1 MRVKEESSES
11 PAAPA
16 AGELVAVAV
25 PVPLHTALT
34 YSVPPDRFAVVGG
47 RVRVRVGRRKLVGVV
62 MERGVGPPEKGTV
75 RAIDEVVDESPVL
88 NPQLLELAQFT
99 ADYYLAP
106 IGEVVR
112 TMVPHKL
119 KAWGRPKLRLT
130 ERGAMARPSLAHGR
144 AMIEVLLEE
153 GALHLRE
160 LCARMELDV
169 ATLEPVADEL
179 VRRGVLATAERRRV
193 GARYKA
199 GVELIPLAHERRL
212 ELCGRSPKARAVVDF
227 LENAGRPA
235 RVDEVTRE
243 VGCGAS
249 VVRRLV
255 KLGVLRTFT
264 EIEAVDLGRHRLSG
278 GEAPREIVLRDDQ
291 RSAVDALNAGL
302 RAGVFQ
308 PFLLS
313 GMTGAGKTEVYLRAL
328 RTTLELGRSGIVMV
342 PEIALVPALARDLSE
357 RFGDELAILHSN
369 LGSSERQQEWE
380 RVRRGEARV
389 IVGPRSALFAPI
401 EDLGLIVVDEEQDA
415 SYKQDKAPRYNG
427 RDLAMVRARESG
439 AVAVVASATPS
450 LETRY
455 NVERGR
461 YRELELTQRAG
472 IGRLPEGHVVDLRK
486 EPFKHRP
493 GEIHFSAPLLEHMHE
508 TLDREQQ
515 VILLRNRRGYS
526 PLLLCRACGEDF
538 KCADCGLPRTF
549 HRRDRRLVCHYCG
562 SSVAEPTACPECSEE
577 ALEPIGAGTERV
589 EEELRSLFPDV
600 PIGVLDR
607 DSARRPG
614 GAAAV
619 LERFG
624 RGETRVLVGTQ
635 MVSKGHHFP
644 NVALTGVLS
653 ADTYLGFPDF
663 RAVEKTYALLT
674 QLAGRAGRG
683 DVPGRVLI
691 QTHHPD
697 HYAVRNALAGDD
709 PSFVEQEMRFRSAFG
724 YPPFTRMVLLLL
736 RDTDRQ
742 RGEERLHELARK
754 LRREADDVRIT
765 GPASAPLERL
775 RGQWRF
781 QLILRS
787 ANGRR
792 LRDLVRSVLHAG
804 RESDL
809 VVDVDPYDL
818 M

>member
-1 MRVKEESSES
+1 MSQSSL
-11 PAAPA
+11 AAVQ
-16 AGELVAVAV
+16 GELVAVAV
-25 PVPLHTALT
+25 PVPMHTALT
-34 YSVPPDRFAVVGG
+34 YSVPPESFAVVGG
-47 RVRVRVGRRKLVGVV
+47 RVRVRVGRRRLVGVV
-62 MERGVGPPEKGTV
+62 VERGVDPPEKGTV
-75 RAIDEVVDESPVL
+75 RAVDEVIDEAPVL
-88 NPQLLELAQFT
+88 SSQLLELAHFV
-99 ADYYLAP
+99 AEYYLAP

-112 TMVPHKL
+112 TMMPQKL
-119 KAWGRPKLRLT
+119 KPWGRPKLRLS
-130 ERGAMARPSLAHGR
+130 ERGAMARPSLPHAR
-144 AMIEVLLEE
+144 EIIEQLLEN
-153 GALHLRE
+153 GSMHLRE
-160 LCARMELDV
+160 L
-169 ATLEPVADEL
+169 ATRLPLEVGELEPIADEL
-179 VRRGVLATAERRRV
+179 LRRGVLATAEQRRA

-199 GVELIPLAHERRL
+199 GVELIPLPGEERR
-212 ELCGRSPKARAVVDF
+212 ELCGRSVKARAVVEF
-227 LENAGRPA
+227 LEQAGRPA

-264 EIEAVDLGRHRLSG
+264 EIEAVDLGRHVLSG
-278 GEAPREIVLRDDQ
+278 GEAARKIVLREDQ
-291 RSAVDALNAGL
+291 RAAVDALIAGL
-302 RAGVFQ
+302 DAARFQ

-328 RTTLELGRSGIVMV
+328 QRTLDLGRSGVVMV
-342 PEIALVPALARDLSE
+342 PEIALVPALARDLAE
-357 RFGDELAILHSN
+357 RFGSELAILHSN

-389 IVGPRSALFAPI
+389 VVGPRSALFAPI
-401 EDLGLIVVDEEQDA
+401 DNLGLIVVDEEQDA

-427 RDLAMVRARESG
+427 RDLAMVRARASG

-450 LETRY
+450 LETRL
-455 NVERGR
+455 NVEQGR
-461 YRELELTQRAG
+461 YRELQLTQRAG

-493 GEIHFSAPLLEHMHE
+493 GEIHFSAPLLERMHQ
-508 TLDREQQ
+508 TLGSGQQ

-562 SSVAEPTACPECSEE
+562 SSVPEPTACPECSEA

-589 EEELRSLFPDV
+589 EEELRSLFPDAAV
-600 PIGVLDR
+600 GVLDR
-607 DSARRPG
+607 DAARRPG

-624 RGETRVLVGTQ
+624 RGETHILVGTQ

-663 RAVEKTYALLT
+663 RAVERTYALLT

-691 QTHHPD
+691 QTHHPE
-697 HYAVRNALAGDD
+697 HYAVRNALIADD
-709 PSFVEQEMRFRSAFG
+709 ASFAEQEMRFRRAFG

-736 RDTDRQ
+736 RDTDHR
-742 RGEERLHELARK
+742 RGSEKLQEIARR
-754 LRREADDVRIT
+754 LRREAPDVRIT
-765 GPASAPLERL
+765 GPAPAPLERL

-787 ANGRR
+787 SNGRR
-792 LRDLVRSVLHAG
+792 LREVVRSVALSG